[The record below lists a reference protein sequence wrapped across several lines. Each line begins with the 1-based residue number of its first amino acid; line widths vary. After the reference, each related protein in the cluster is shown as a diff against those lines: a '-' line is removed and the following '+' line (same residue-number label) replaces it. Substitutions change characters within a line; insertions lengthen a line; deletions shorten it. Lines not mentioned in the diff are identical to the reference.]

1 MDVVAFVPTQLLS
14 HLRVVLR
21 SGHTLIPVG
30 SWPELHFVVQHR
42 GADVV
47 VADPAASGEMRVESL
62 EELQRQFPSLSIVLY
77 MQLSPTSVQA
87 IVRLAK
93 SGIEHVVLSRFDD
106 EPDRF
111 LELLER
117 IPAHLLSDQMLR
129 ELAGSLACFPVPVVR
144 AVEGLFRSPDRFRN
158 AQDLATEAG
167 MSLRTLYR
175 NLEMGGVF
183 SARTLVVSAK
193 LLRAFGLLQDP
204 GRSIKDVAAHA
215 GYHSPWRLSQQFRA
229 LTGQTT
235 NQVRREMTSQ
245 NLVRLLAEQVL
256 RVREE

>member
-1 MDVVAFVPTQLLS
+1 
-14 HLRVVLR
+14 
-21 SGHTLIPVG
+21 
-30 SWPELHFVVQHR
+30 
-42 GADVV
+42 
-47 VADPAASGEMRVESL
+47 
-62 EELQRQFPSLSIVLY
+62 
-77 MQLSPTSVQA
+77 
-87 IVRLAK
+87 
-93 SGIEHVVLSRFDD
+93 VVLSRFDD

-129 ELAGSLACFPVPVVR
+129 ELAGSLACFPAPVVR

-235 NQVRREMTSQ
+235 NQIRREMTSEH
-245 NLVRLLAEQVL
+245 LVRLLAEQVL
-256 RVREE
+256 RGRED

>member
-1 MDVVAFVPTQLLS
+1 VDVVAFVPTQLLS

-42 GADVV
+42 GAHVV

-129 ELAGSLACFPVPVVR
+129 ELA
-144 AVEGLFRSPDRFRN
+144 
-158 AQDLATEAG
+158 
-167 MSLRTLYR
+167 
-175 NLEMGGVF
+175 
-183 SARTLVVSAK
+183 ARLPAS
-193 LLRAFGLLQDP
+193 RC
-204 GRSIKDVAAHA
+204 R
-215 GYHSPWRLSQQFRA
+215 
-229 LTGQTT
+229 
-235 NQVRREMTSQ
+235 
-245 NLVRLLAEQVL
+245 
-256 RVREE
+256 